1 MTYKFV
7 DTVRQTTAAT
17 ESLPDEAIRINGKWL
32 ENEVSGYRTL
42 HVSGRELISTEINT
56 TTIAGMNG
64 EIFLNS
70 RIPARVITVRYL
82 LAAKSNYAFREA
94 FNKLLLAA
102 KSNYAFREA
111 FNKLSRLLQPTQV
124 EVVFADEPDKYF
136 IGTKSEIE
144 NPEPG
149 SNITTGEFKIF
160 CTDPFKYST
169 TEKTFQMDEPDKY
182 FIGTKSE
189 IENPEPGS
197 NITTGEFKIF
207 CTDPFKYSTTEKTFQ
222 MDSTGTIIVENSGSV
237 PVPIRY
243 EITHNH
249 ENGYVGIA
257 SEHGAMEFGKREEA
271 DGVTYQQMEC
281 LLNINNFISAP
292 NDTNGH
298 DVMHPTYGCKGTLKT
313 MSYNGRTY
321 LCLDNPGTASGLAY
335 GGLRTLT
342 IPADSNGATGAQ
354 NWYLYG
360 QSYNGRTYLC
370 LDNPGTASGLA
381 YGGLRT
387 LTIPADSNGATGA
400 QNWYLYG
407 HLCFWA
413 SQMGQ
418 TGEMTVNIVT
428 ADNKLIAG
436 MTWYKTDMSG
446 NTGVYEITVGGQAS
460 SAVNAGHVLRSW
472 TYQCSHTHSDNPWYG
487 DWGHVDLK
495 KEGSKITFFYW
506 GQYHS
511 FNIPEI
517 ANLVA
522 AKVQVSCKVWAQQPN
537 KRMYCAGFDTLNFYK
552 SNVTKWRDV
561 PNRYWQG
568 SKLEID
574 GNTGQFLVAGMPKP
588 QDEILGTKWFKA
600 EPGETEVKLYFSSF
614 CSPKPTVVARIRE
627 AWL

>member
-1 MTYKFV
+1 MIDVIY
-7 DTVRQTTAAT
+7 
-17 ESLPDEAIRINGKWL
+17 NGKYL
-32 ENEVSGYRTL
+32 QYEVQGLKILQVT
-42 HVSGRELISTEINT
+42 GREVTGYEIDEKQIGGLDGSTYISSSIEPRDIKVKFT
-56 TTIAGMNG
+56 
-64 EIFLNS
+64 
-70 RIPARVITVRYL
+70 
-82 LAAKSNYAFREA
+82 LAAPTKEA
-94 FNKLLLAA
+94 YRIRMNKLNNLLRA
-102 KSNYAFREA
+102 REVQLR
-111 FNKLSRLLQPTQV
+111 FS
-124 EVVFADEPDKYF
+124 DENDKYF
-136 IGTKSEIE
+136 NASSAEASRDEI
-144 NPEPG
+144 
-149 SNITTGEFKIF
+149 IF
-160 CTDPFKYST
+160 HCCDPFKYSVAERLFT
-169 TEKTFQMDEPDKY
+169 MANDT
-182 FIGTKSE
+182 I
-189 IENPEPGS
+189 
-197 NITTGEFKIF
+197 NITNT
-207 CTDPFKYSTTEKTFQ
+207 
-222 MDSTGTIIVENSGSV
+222 GSV

-271 DGVTYQQMEC
+271 DGVTYQQMEH
-281 LLNINNFISAP
+281 LLSISNFVSAP
-292 NDTNGH
+292 NDTTGK
-298 DVMHPTYGCKGTLKT
+298 DAMHPTYGCKGTMKT
-313 MSYNGRTY
+313 MSYNGR
-321 LCLDNPGTASGLAY
+321 
-335 GGLRTLT
+335 
-342 IPADSNGATGAQ
+342 I
-354 NWYLYG
+354 
-360 QSYNGRTYLC
+360 YLC

-418 TGEMTVNIVT
+418 TGEMTVNVVT

-472 TYQCSHTHSDNPWYG
+472 TYQTSHTHSDNPWYG

-506 GQYHS
+506 GGY
-511 FNIPEI
+511 FTYNCPEV

-552 SNVTKWRDV
+552 CNVNKWRDV

-600 EPGETEVKLYFSSF
+600 PPGDTEVKLYFSSF

>member
-1 MTYKFV
+1 MIDIIY
-7 DTVRQTTAAT
+7 
-17 ESLPDEAIRINGKWL
+17 NGKYL
-32 ENEVSGYRTL
+32 QYEVQGLKILQVT
-42 HVSGRELISTEINT
+42 GREVTGYDIDEKEIGGLNGSTY
-56 TTIAGMNG
+56 
-64 EIFLNS
+64 LSS
-70 RIPARVITVRYL
+70 RIEPRDIKVKFT
-82 LAAKSNYAFREA
+82 LAAPTKEA
-94 FNKLLLAA
+94 YRIRMNKLNNLLRA
-102 KSNYAFREA
+102 REVQLR
-111 FNKLSRLLQPTQV
+111 FS
-124 EVVFADEPDKYF
+124 DENDKYF
-136 IGTKSEIE
+136 NASSAEASKDEI
-144 NPEPG
+144 
-149 SNITTGEFKIF
+149 TFH
-160 CTDPFKYST
+160 CCDPFKYSVAERLFT
-169 TEKTFQMDEPDKY
+169 MTNDTL
-182 FIGTKSE
+182 
-189 IENPEPGS
+189 
-197 NITTGEFKIF
+197 NITNT
-207 CTDPFKYSTTEKTFQ
+207 
-222 MDSTGTIIVENSGSV
+222 GSV

-271 DGVTYQQMEC
+271 DGKTYTQNEH
-281 LLNINNFISAP
+281 LLSISNFVSAP

-298 DVMHPTYGCKGTLKT
+298 DAMHPNYGCKGTLKT

-321 LCLDNPGTASGLAY
+321 LCLDNPGAASGNAY

-342 IPADSNGATGAQ
+342 IPADSNGASGA
-354 NWYLYG
+354 L
-360 QSYNGRTYLC
+360 
-370 LDNPGTASGLA
+370 
-381 YGGLRT
+381 
-387 LTIPADSNGATGA
+387 
-400 QNWYLYG
+400 NWYLYG

-413 SQMGQ
+413 SRMGQ
-418 TGEMTVNIVT
+418 TGEMTVNVVT

-436 MTWYKTDMSG
+436 MTWFKTDMSG

-472 TYQCSHTHSDNPWYG
+472 TYQTSHTHSDNPWYG

-506 GQYHS
+506 GGY
-511 FNIPEI
+511 FTYNCPEV

>member
-1 MTYKFV
+1 MLNIKF
-7 DTVRQTTAAT
+7 D
-17 ESLPDEAIRINGKWL
+17 GKWL
-32 ENEVSGYRTL
+32 EAQVPGFQVIS
-42 HVSGRELISTEINT
+42 VSGRELMSYDVNEKKIPGIDGASYTGSEIGSRDIEVT
-56 TTIAGMNG
+56 YRLCAPMLEARQIRMNK
-64 EIFLNS
+64 LNS
-70 RIPARVITVRYL
+70 L
-82 LAAKSNYAFREA
+82 LKVREA
-94 FNKLLLAA
+94 QLI
-102 KSNYAFREA
+102 
-111 FNKLSRLLQPTQV
+111 
-124 EVVFADEPDKYF
+124 FADELDKYY
-136 IGTKSEIE
+136 IASSAEAD
-144 NPEPG
+144 G
-149 SNITTGEFKIF
+149 SKIVF
-160 CTDPFKYST
+160 HCADPFKYST
-169 TEKTFQMDEPDKY
+169 AEKTFA
-182 FIGTKSE
+182 
-189 IENPEPGS
+189 
-197 NITTGEFKIF
+197 
-207 CTDPFKYSTTEKTFQ
+207 
-222 MDSTGTIIVENSGSV
+222 MDSAGTIMVENTGSV

-271 DGVTYQQMEC
+271 DGVTYQQMEH
-281 LLNINNFISAP
+281 LLSISNFVSAP

-298 DVMHPTYGCKGTLKT
+298 DVMHPNYGCKGTMKT
-313 MSYNGRTY
+313 MGYNGRTY
-321 LCLDNPGTASGLAY
+321 LCLDNPGAASGNAY
-335 GGLRTLT
+335 GALRTLA
-342 IPADSNGATGAQ
+342 IPADSNGASGA
-354 NWYLYG
+354 L
-360 QSYNGRTYLC
+360 
-370 LDNPGTASGLA
+370 
-381 YGGLRT
+381 
-387 LTIPADSNGATGA
+387 
-400 QNWYLYG
+400 NWYLYG

-418 TGEMTVNIVT
+418 TGEMTVNVVT

-472 TYQCSHTHSDNPWYG
+472 TYQTNHLHSENPWYA

-506 GQYHS
+506 GQYHT
-511 FNIPEI
+511 FYIPEI

-537 KRMYCAGFDTLNFYK
+537 KRMYCAGFDTLDFYK
-552 SNVTKWRDV
+552 SNVSKWRDV

>member
-1 MTYKFV
+1 MIDVIY
-7 DTVRQTTAAT
+7 
-17 ESLPDEAIRINGKWL
+17 NGKYL
-32 ENEVSGYRTL
+32 QYEVQGLKILQVT
-42 HVSGRELISTEINT
+42 GREVTGYEIDEKQIGGLDGST
-56 TTIAGMNG
+56 
-64 EIFLNS
+64 
-70 RIPARVITVRYL
+70 YL
-82 LAAKSNYAFREA
+82 SSSIEPRDIKVKFTLAAPTKEA
-94 FNKLLLAA
+94 YRIRMNKLNNLLRA
-102 KSNYAFREA
+102 REVQLR
-111 FNKLSRLLQPTQV
+111 FS
-124 EVVFADEPDKYF
+124 DENDKYF
-136 IGTKSEIE
+136 NASSAEASRDEI
-144 NPEPG
+144 
-149 SNITTGEFKIF
+149 IF
-160 CTDPFKYST
+160 HCCDPFKYSVAERLFT
-169 TEKTFQMDEPDKY
+169 MANDT
-182 FIGTKSE
+182 I
-189 IENPEPGS
+189 
-197 NITTGEFKIF
+197 NITNT
-207 CTDPFKYSTTEKTFQ
+207 
-222 MDSTGTIIVENSGSV
+222 GSV

-249 ENGYVGIA
+249 ENGYVGIT
-257 SEHGAMEFGKREEA
+257 SEYGAMEFGKREEA
-271 DGVTYQQMEC
+271 DGVTYQQMEH
-281 LLNINNFISAP
+281 LLNISNFVSAP

-298 DVMHPTYGCKGTLKT
+298 DVMHPNYGCKGTMKT
-313 MSYNGRTY
+313 MGYNGRTY
-321 LCLDNPGTASGLAY
+321 LCLDNPGAASGNAY
-335 GGLRTLT
+335 GALRTLT
-342 IPADSNGATGAQ
+342 IPADSNGASGA
-354 NWYLYG
+354 L
-360 QSYNGRTYLC
+360 
-370 LDNPGTASGLA
+370 
-381 YGGLRT
+381 
-387 LTIPADSNGATGA
+387 
-400 QNWYLYG
+400 NWYLYG

-418 TGEMTVNIVT
+418 TGEMTVNVVT

-472 TYQCSHTHSDNPWYG
+472 TYQTNHLHSENPWYA

-506 GQYHS
+506 GQYHT
-511 FNIPEI
+511 FYIPEI

-552 SNVTKWRDV
+552 CNVNKWRDV

-600 EPGETEVKLYFSSF
+600 PPGDTEVKLYFSSF

>member
-1 MTYKFV
+1 MIDVIY
-7 DTVRQTTAAT
+7 
-17 ESLPDEAIRINGKWL
+17 NGKYL
-32 ENEVSGYRTL
+32 QYEVQGLKILQVT
-42 HVSGRELISTEINT
+42 GREVTGYEIDEKQIGGLDGST
-56 TTIAGMNG
+56 
-64 EIFLNS
+64 
-70 RIPARVITVRYL
+70 YL
-82 LAAKSNYAFREA
+82 SSSIEPRDIKVKFTLAAPTKEA
-94 FNKLLLAA
+94 YRIRMNKLNNLLRA
-102 KSNYAFREA
+102 REVQLR
-111 FNKLSRLLQPTQV
+111 FS
-124 EVVFADEPDKYF
+124 DENDKYF
-136 IGTKSEIE
+136 NASSAEASRDEI
-144 NPEPG
+144 
-149 SNITTGEFKIF
+149 IF
-160 CTDPFKYST
+160 HCCDPFKYSVAERLFT
-169 TEKTFQMDEPDKY
+169 MANDT
-182 FIGTKSE
+182 I
-189 IENPEPGS
+189 
-197 NITTGEFKIF
+197 NITNT
-207 CTDPFKYSTTEKTFQ
+207 
-222 MDSTGTIIVENSGSV
+222 GSV

-271 DGVTYQQMEC
+271 DGVTYQQMEH
-281 LLNINNFISAP
+281 LLNISNFVSAP

-298 DVMHPTYGCKGTLKT
+298 DVMHPNYGCKGTMKT
-313 MSYNGRTY
+313 MG
-321 LCLDNPGTASGLAY
+321 
-335 GGLRTLT
+335 
-342 IPADSNGATGAQ
+342 
-354 NWYLYG
+354 
-360 QSYNGRTYLC
+360 YNGRTYLC

-418 TGEMTVNIVT
+418 TGEMTVNVVT

-460 SAVNAGHVLRSW
+460 SALNAGHVLRSW
-472 TYQCSHTHSDNPWYG
+472 TYQTNHLHSDNPWYG

-506 GQYHS
+506 GGY
-511 FNIPEI
+511 FTYNCPEV

-537 KRMYCAGFDTLNFYK
+537 KRMYCAGFDTLDFYK
-552 SNVTKWRDV
+552 SNVSKWRDV

>member
-1 MTYKFV
+1 MIDVIY
-7 DTVRQTTAAT
+7 
-17 ESLPDEAIRINGKWL
+17 NGKYL
-32 ENEVSGYRTL
+32 QYEVQGLKILQVT
-42 HVSGRELISTEINT
+42 GREVTGYEIDEKQIGGLDGST
-56 TTIAGMNG
+56 
-64 EIFLNS
+64 
-70 RIPARVITVRYL
+70 YL
-82 LAAKSNYAFREA
+82 SSSIEPRDIKVKFTLAAPTKEA
-94 FNKLLLAA
+94 YRIRMNKLNNLLRA
-102 KSNYAFREA
+102 REVQLR
-111 FNKLSRLLQPTQV
+111 FS
-124 EVVFADEPDKYF
+124 DENDKYF
-136 IGTKSEIE
+136 NASSAEASRDEI
-144 NPEPG
+144 
-149 SNITTGEFKIF
+149 IF
-160 CTDPFKYST
+160 HCCDPFKYSVAERLFT
-169 TEKTFQMDEPDKY
+169 MANDT
-182 FIGTKSE
+182 I
-189 IENPEPGS
+189 
-197 NITTGEFKIF
+197 NIT
-207 CTDPFKYSTTEKTFQ
+207 
-222 MDSTGTIIVENSGSV
+222 NAGSV

-249 ENGYVGIA
+249 ENGYVGIT
-257 SEHGAMEFGKREEA
+257 SEYGAMEFGKREEA
-271 DGVTYQQMEC
+271 DGVTYQQMEH
-281 LLNINNFISAP
+281 LLNISNFVSAP

-298 DVMHPTYGCKGTLKT
+298 DVMHPNYGCKGTMKT
-313 MSYNGRTY
+313 MGYNGRTY
-321 LCLDNPGTASGLAY
+321 LCLDNPGAASGNAY
-335 GGLRTLT
+335 GALRTLA
-342 IPADSNGATGAQ
+342 IPADSNGASGA
-354 NWYLYG
+354 L
-360 QSYNGRTYLC
+360 
-370 LDNPGTASGLA
+370 
-381 YGGLRT
+381 
-387 LTIPADSNGATGA
+387 
-400 QNWYLYG
+400 NWYLYG

-418 TGEMTVNIVT
+418 TGEMTVNVVT

-472 TYQCSHTHSDNPWYG
+472 TYQTNHLHSDNPWYG

-506 GQYHS
+506 GGY
-511 FNIPEI
+511 FTYNCPEV

-552 SNVTKWRDV
+552 CNVNKWRDV

-600 EPGETEVKLYFSSF
+600 PPGDTEVKLYFSSF

>member
-1 MTYKFV
+1 MIDVIY
-7 DTVRQTTAAT
+7 
-17 ESLPDEAIRINGKWL
+17 NGKYL
-32 ENEVSGYRTL
+32 QYEVQGLKILQVT
-42 HVSGRELISTEINT
+42 GREVTGYEIDEKQIGGLDGST
-56 TTIAGMNG
+56 
-64 EIFLNS
+64 
-70 RIPARVITVRYL
+70 YL
-82 LAAKSNYAFREA
+82 SSSIEPRDIKVKFTLAAPTKEA
-94 FNKLLLAA
+94 YRIRMNKLNNLLRA
-102 KSNYAFREA
+102 REVQLR
-111 FNKLSRLLQPTQV
+111 FS
-124 EVVFADEPDKYF
+124 DENDKYF
-136 IGTKSEIE
+136 NASSAEASRDEI
-144 NPEPG
+144 
-149 SNITTGEFKIF
+149 IF
-160 CTDPFKYST
+160 HCCDPFKYSVAERLFT
-169 TEKTFQMDEPDKY
+169 MANDT
-182 FIGTKSE
+182 I
-189 IENPEPGS
+189 
-197 NITTGEFKIF
+197 NITNT
-207 CTDPFKYSTTEKTFQ
+207 
-222 MDSTGTIIVENSGSV
+222 GSV

-271 DGVTYQQMEC
+271 DGVTYQQMEH
-281 LLNINNFISAP
+281 LLSISNFVSAP

-298 DVMHPTYGCKGTLKT
+298 DVMHPNYGCKGTMKT
-313 MSYNGRTY
+313 MG
-321 LCLDNPGTASGLAY
+321 
-335 GGLRTLT
+335 
-342 IPADSNGATGAQ
+342 
-354 NWYLYG
+354 
-360 QSYNGRTYLC
+360 YNGRTYLC

-418 TGEMTVNIVT
+418 TGEMTVNVVT

-460 SAVNAGHVLRSW
+460 SAINAGHVLRSW
-472 TYQCSHTHSDNPWYG
+472 TYQTNHLHSENPWYA

-506 GQYHS
+506 GQYHT
-511 FNIPEI
+511 FYIPEI

-552 SNVTKWRDV
+552 CNVNKWRDV

-600 EPGETEVKLYFSSF
+600 PPGDTEVKLYFSSF

>member
-1 MTYKFV
+1 MIDVIY
-7 DTVRQTTAAT
+7 
-17 ESLPDEAIRINGKWL
+17 NGKYL
-32 ENEVSGYRTL
+32 QYEVQGLKILQVT
-42 HVSGRELISTEINT
+42 GREVTGYEIDEKQIGGLDGST
-56 TTIAGMNG
+56 
-64 EIFLNS
+64 
-70 RIPARVITVRYL
+70 YL
-82 LAAKSNYAFREA
+82 SSSIEPRDIKVKFTLAAPTKEA
-94 FNKLLLAA
+94 YRIRMNKLNNLLRA
-102 KSNYAFREA
+102 REVQLR
-111 FNKLSRLLQPTQV
+111 FS
-124 EVVFADEPDKYF
+124 DENDKYF
-136 IGTKSEIE
+136 NASSAEASRDEI
-144 NPEPG
+144 
-149 SNITTGEFKIF
+149 IF
-160 CTDPFKYST
+160 HCCDPFKYSVAERLFT
-169 TEKTFQMDEPDKY
+169 MANDT
-182 FIGTKSE
+182 I
-189 IENPEPGS
+189 
-197 NITTGEFKIF
+197 NIT
-207 CTDPFKYSTTEKTFQ
+207 
-222 MDSTGTIIVENSGSV
+222 NAGSV

-271 DGVTYQQMEC
+271 DGVTYRQMEH
-281 LLNINNFISAP
+281 LLSISNFVSAP
-292 NDTNGH
+292 NDTTGK
-298 DVMHPTYGCKGTLKT
+298 DAMHPTYGCKGTMKT
-313 MSYNGRTY
+313 MSYNGR
-321 LCLDNPGTASGLAY
+321 
-335 GGLRTLT
+335 
-342 IPADSNGATGAQ
+342 I
-354 NWYLYG
+354 
-360 QSYNGRTYLC
+360 YLC

-418 TGEMTVNIVT
+418 TGEMTVNVVT

-460 SAVNAGHVLRSW
+460 SALNAGHVLRSW
-472 TYQCSHTHSDNPWYG
+472 TYQTNHLHSDNPWYG

-506 GQYHS
+506 GGY
-511 FNIPEI
+511 FTYNCPEV

-552 SNVTKWRDV
+552 CNVNKWRDV

-600 EPGETEVKLYFSSF
+600 PPGDTEVKLYFSSF

>member
-1 MTYKFV
+1 MIDVIY
-7 DTVRQTTAAT
+7 
-17 ESLPDEAIRINGKWL
+17 NGKYL
-32 ENEVSGYRTL
+32 QYEVQGLKILQVT
-42 HVSGRELISTEINT
+42 GREVTGYEIDEKQIGGLDGST
-56 TTIAGMNG
+56 
-64 EIFLNS
+64 
-70 RIPARVITVRYL
+70 YL
-82 LAAKSNYAFREA
+82 SSSIEPRDIKVKFTLAAPTKEA
-94 FNKLLLAA
+94 YRIRMNKLNNLLRA
-102 KSNYAFREA
+102 REVQLR
-111 FNKLSRLLQPTQV
+111 FS
-124 EVVFADEPDKYF
+124 DENDKYF
-136 IGTKSEIE
+136 NASSAEASRDEI
-144 NPEPG
+144 
-149 SNITTGEFKIF
+149 IF
-160 CTDPFKYST
+160 HCCDPFKYSVAERLFT
-169 TEKTFQMDEPDKY
+169 MANDT
-182 FIGTKSE
+182 I
-189 IENPEPGS
+189 
-197 NITTGEFKIF
+197 NITNT
-207 CTDPFKYSTTEKTFQ
+207 
-222 MDSTGTIIVENSGSV
+222 GSV

-257 SEHGAMEFGKREEA
+257 SEHGVMEFGKREEA
-271 DGVTYQQMEC
+271 DGVTYQQMEH
-281 LLNINNFISAP
+281 LLSISNFVSAP

-298 DVMHPTYGCKGTLKT
+298 DVMHPNYGCKGTMKT
-313 MSYNGRTY
+313 MGYNGRTY
-321 LCLDNPGTASGLAY
+321 LCLDNPGAASGNAY
-335 GGLRTLT
+335 GALRTLA
-342 IPADSNGATGAQ
+342 IPADSNGASGA
-354 NWYLYG
+354 L
-360 QSYNGRTYLC
+360 
-370 LDNPGTASGLA
+370 
-381 YGGLRT
+381 
-387 LTIPADSNGATGA
+387 
-400 QNWYLYG
+400 NWYLYG

-418 TGEMTVNIVT
+418 TGEMTVNVVT

-472 TYQCSHTHSDNPWYG
+472 TYQTNHLHSENPWYA

-506 GQYHS
+506 GQYHT
-511 FNIPEI
+511 FYIPEI

-552 SNVTKWRDV
+552 CNVNKWRDV

>member
-1 MTYKFV
+1 MIDIIY
-7 DTVRQTTAAT
+7 
-17 ESLPDEAIRINGKWL
+17 NGKYL
-32 ENEVSGYRTL
+32 QYEVQGLKILQVT
-42 HVSGRELISTEINT
+42 GREVTGYEIDEKQIGGLDGST
-56 TTIAGMNG
+56 
-64 EIFLNS
+64 
-70 RIPARVITVRYL
+70 YL
-82 LAAKSNYAFREA
+82 SSSIEPRDIKVKFTLAAPTKEA
-94 FNKLLLAA
+94 YRIRMNKLNNLLRA
-102 KSNYAFREA
+102 REVQLR
-111 FNKLSRLLQPTQV
+111 FS
-124 EVVFADEPDKYF
+124 DENDKYF
-136 IGTKSEIE
+136 NASSAEASKDEI
-144 NPEPG
+144 
-149 SNITTGEFKIF
+149 TFH
-160 CTDPFKYST
+160 CCDPFKYSVAERLFT
-169 TEKTFQMDEPDKY
+169 MTNDTL
-182 FIGTKSE
+182 
-189 IENPEPGS
+189 
-197 NITTGEFKIF
+197 NITNT
-207 CTDPFKYSTTEKTFQ
+207 
-222 MDSTGTIIVENSGSV
+222 GSV

-271 DGVTYQQMEC
+271 DGKTYTQNEH
-281 LLNINNFISAP
+281 LLSISNFVSAP

-298 DVMHPTYGCKGTLKT
+298 DAMHPNYGCKGTLKT

-321 LCLDNPGTASGLAY
+321 LCLDNPGAASGNAY

-342 IPADSNGATGAQ
+342 IPADSNGASGA
-354 NWYLYG
+354 L
-360 QSYNGRTYLC
+360 
-370 LDNPGTASGLA
+370 
-381 YGGLRT
+381 
-387 LTIPADSNGATGA
+387 
-400 QNWYLYG
+400 NWYLYG

-413 SQMGQ
+413 SRMGQ
-418 TGEMTVNIVT
+418 TGEMTVNVVT

-436 MTWYKTDMSG
+436 MTWFKTDMSG

-472 TYQCSHTHSDNPWYG
+472 TYQTSHTHSDNPWYG

-506 GQYHS
+506 GGY
-511 FNIPEI
+511 FTYNCPEV

>member
-1 MTYKFV
+1 MIDVIY
-7 DTVRQTTAAT
+7 
-17 ESLPDEAIRINGKWL
+17 NGKYL
-32 ENEVSGYRTL
+32 QYEVQGLKILQVT
-42 HVSGRELISTEINT
+42 GREVTGYEIDEKQIGGLDGST
-56 TTIAGMNG
+56 
-64 EIFLNS
+64 
-70 RIPARVITVRYL
+70 YL
-82 LAAKSNYAFREA
+82 SSSIEPRDIKVKFTLAAPTKEA
-94 FNKLLLAA
+94 YRIRMNKLNNLLRA
-102 KSNYAFREA
+102 REVQLR
-111 FNKLSRLLQPTQV
+111 FS
-124 EVVFADEPDKYF
+124 DENDKYF
-136 IGTKSEIE
+136 NASSAEASKDEI
-144 NPEPG
+144 
-149 SNITTGEFKIF
+149 TFH
-160 CTDPFKYST
+160 CCDPFKYSVAERLFT
-169 TEKTFQMDEPDKY
+169 MTNDTL
-182 FIGTKSE
+182 
-189 IENPEPGS
+189 
-197 NITTGEFKIF
+197 NITNT
-207 CTDPFKYSTTEKTFQ
+207 
-222 MDSTGTIIVENSGSV
+222 GSV

-271 DGVTYQQMEC
+271 DGQTYQQMEH
-281 LLNINNFISAP
+281 LLSISDFVSAP

-298 DVMHPTYGCKGTLKT
+298 DAMHPNYGCKGTLKT
-313 MSYNGRTY
+313 MGYNGRTY
-321 LCLDNPGTASGLAY
+321 LCLDNPGTASGNAY

-342 IPADSNGATGAQ
+342 IPADSNGT
-354 NWYLYG
+354 
-360 QSYNGRTYLC
+360 
-370 LDNPGTASGLA
+370 
-381 YGGLRT
+381 
-387 LTIPADSNGATGA
+387 TGA

-418 TGEMTVNIVT
+418 TGEMTVNVVT

-446 NTGVYEITVGGQAS
+446 NTGAYEITVGNPNGGLVGG
-460 SAVNAGHVLRSW
+460 VNAGQPKRTW
-472 TYQCSHTHSDNPWYG
+472 FYQTSHTHSDNPWYG

-506 GQYHS
+506 GGY
-511 FNIPEI
+511 FTYNCPEV

-522 AKVQVSCKVWAQQPN
+522 AKVQISCKVWAQQPN
-537 KRMYCAGFDTLNFYK
+537 KRMYCAGFNTLDFYK
-552 SNVTKWRDV
+552 SNVSKWRDV

-588 QDEILGTKWFKA
+588 QDEILGSKWFKA

>member
-1 MTYKFV
+1 MYNFV
-7 DTVRQTTAAT
+7 DTTAASAT
-17 ESLPDEAIRINGKWL
+17 ESLPTEALKYNGVFL
-32 ENEVSGYRTL
+32 DTEIPEFRTL
-42 HVSGRELISTEINT
+42 SVSGREVLDKESDLK
-56 TTIAGMNG
+56 TIDGIHGATV
-64 EIFLNS
+64 LS
-70 RIPARVITVRYL
+70 HRIPERKITVRYQL
-82 LAAKSNYAFREA
+82 KASTAYAFRNA
-94 FNKLLLAA
+94 FNKL
-102 KSNYAFREA
+102 
-111 FNKLSRLLQPTQV
+111 NKILGAENARV
-124 EVVFADEPDKYF
+124 IFADEPDKYF
-136 IGTKSEIE
+136 VGTAHNGET
-144 NPEPG
+144 PDPG
-149 SNITTGEFKIF
+149 RLDTTGEIEIL
-160 CTDPFKYST
+160 CADPFKYST
-169 TEKTFQMDEPDKY
+169 TEKTFA
-182 FIGTKSE
+182 
-189 IENPEPGS
+189 
-197 NITTGEFKIF
+197 
-207 CTDPFKYSTTEKTFQ
+207 
-222 MDSTGTIIVENSGSV
+222 MDSAGTIMVENTGSV

-271 DGVTYQQMEC
+271 DGVTYQQMEH
-281 LLNINNFISAP
+281 LLSISDFVSAP
-292 NDTNGH
+292 NDTTGK
-298 DVMHPTYGCKGTLKT
+298 DAMHPTYGCKGTMKT
-313 MSYNGRTY
+313 MSYNGR
-321 LCLDNPGTASGLAY
+321 
-335 GGLRTLT
+335 
-342 IPADSNGATGAQ
+342 I
-354 NWYLYG
+354 
-360 QSYNGRTYLC
+360 YLC

-418 TGEMTVNIVT
+418 TGEMTVNVVT

-511 FNIPEI
+511 FNIPEV

-552 SNVTKWRDV
+552 CNVNKWRDV

-588 QDEILGTKWFKA
+588 QDEILGSKWFKA

-614 CSPKPTVVARIRE
+614 CTPKPTVVARIRE

>member
-1 MTYKFV
+1 MYNFV
-7 DTVRQTTAAT
+7 DTTAASAT
-17 ESLPDEAIRINGKWL
+17 ESLPTEALKYNGVFL
-32 ENEVSGYRTL
+32 DTEIPEFRTL
-42 HVSGRELISTEINT
+42 SVSGREVLDKESDLK
-56 TTIAGMNG
+56 TIDGIHGATV
-64 EIFLNS
+64 LS
-70 RIPARVITVRYL
+70 HRIPERKITVRYQL
-82 LAAKSNYAFREA
+82 KASTAHAFRNA
-94 FNKLLLAA
+94 FNKL
-102 KSNYAFREA
+102 
-111 FNKLSRLLQPTQV
+111 NKILGAENARV
-124 EVVFADEPDKYF
+124 IFADEPDKYF
-136 IGTKSEIE
+136 VGTAHNGET
-144 NPEPG
+144 PDPG
-149 SNITTGEFKIF
+149 RLDTTGEIEIL
-160 CTDPFKYST
+160 CADPFKYST
-169 TEKTFQMDEPDKY
+169 TEKTFA
-182 FIGTKSE
+182 
-189 IENPEPGS
+189 
-197 NITTGEFKIF
+197 
-207 CTDPFKYSTTEKTFQ
+207 
-222 MDSTGTIIVENSGSV
+222 MDSAGTIMVENTGSV

-271 DGVTYQQMEC
+271 DGVTYQQMEH
-281 LLNINNFISAP
+281 LLSISDFVSAP
-292 NDTNGH
+292 NDTTGK
-298 DVMHPTYGCKGTLKT
+298 DAMHPTYGCKGTMKT
-313 MSYNGRTY
+313 MSYNGR
-321 LCLDNPGTASGLAY
+321 
-335 GGLRTLT
+335 
-342 IPADSNGATGAQ
+342 I
-354 NWYLYG
+354 
-360 QSYNGRTYLC
+360 YLC

-418 TGEMTVNIVT
+418 TGEMTVNVVT

-446 NTGVYEITVGGQAS
+446 NTGVYEMTVGGQAS

-472 TYQCSHTHSDNPWYG
+472 TYQTNHLHSENPWYA

-506 GQYHS
+506 GQYHT
-511 FNIPEI
+511 FYIPEI

-537 KRMYCAGFDTLNFYK
+537 KRMFCAGFDTLDFYK
-552 SNVTKWRDV
+552 SNVSKWRDV

-600 EPGETEVKLYFSSF
+600 EPGETEVKLCFSSF

>member
-1 MTYKFV
+1 MIDVIY
-7 DTVRQTTAAT
+7 
-17 ESLPDEAIRINGKWL
+17 NGKYL
-32 ENEVSGYRTL
+32 QYEVQGLKILQVT
-42 HVSGRELISTEINT
+42 GREVTGYEIDEKQIGGLDGST
-56 TTIAGMNG
+56 
-64 EIFLNS
+64 
-70 RIPARVITVRYL
+70 YL
-82 LAAKSNYAFREA
+82 SSSIEPRDIKVKFTLAAPTKEA
-94 FNKLLLAA
+94 YRIRMNKLNNLLRA
-102 KSNYAFREA
+102 REVQLR
-111 FNKLSRLLQPTQV
+111 FS
-124 EVVFADEPDKYF
+124 DENDKYF
-136 IGTKSEIE
+136 NASSAEASKDEI
-144 NPEPG
+144 
-149 SNITTGEFKIF
+149 TFH
-160 CTDPFKYST
+160 CCDPFKYSVAERLFT
-169 TEKTFQMDEPDKY
+169 MANDT
-182 FIGTKSE
+182 I
-189 IENPEPGS
+189 
-197 NITTGEFKIF
+197 NITNT
-207 CTDPFKYSTTEKTFQ
+207 
-222 MDSTGTIIVENSGSV
+222 GSV

-271 DGVTYQQMEC
+271 DGVTYQQMEH
-281 LLNINNFISAP
+281 LLSISDFVSAP

-298 DVMHPTYGCKGTLKT
+298 DVMHPNYGCKGTLKT

-321 LCLDNPGTASGLAY
+321 LCLDNPGAASGNAY

-342 IPADSNGATGAQ
+342 IPADSNGA
-354 NWYLYG
+354 
-360 QSYNGRTYLC
+360 S
-370 LDNPGTASGLA
+370 
-381 YGGLRT
+381 
-387 LTIPADSNGATGA
+387 GA

-418 TGEMTVNIVT
+418 TGEMTVNVVT

-446 NTGVYEITVGGQAS
+446 NTGAYEITVGNPNGGLAGG
-460 SAVNAGHVLRSW
+460 VNAGQPKRTW
-472 TYQCSHTHSDNPWYG
+472 FYQTSHTHSDNPWYG

-506 GQYHS
+506 GGY
-511 FNIPEI
+511 FTYNCPEV

-522 AKVQVSCKVWAQQPN
+522 AKVQVCCKVWAQQPN

-552 SNVTKWRDV
+552 CNVSKWRDV

-600 EPGETEVKLYFSSF
+600 PPGDTEVKLYFSSF

>member
-1 MTYKFV
+1 MIDIIY
-7 DTVRQTTAAT
+7 
-17 ESLPDEAIRINGKWL
+17 NGKYL
-32 ENEVSGYRTL
+32 QYEVQGLKILQVT
-42 HVSGRELISTEINT
+42 GREVTGYDIDEKEIGGLNGSTY
-56 TTIAGMNG
+56 
-64 EIFLNS
+64 LSS
-70 RIPARVITVRYL
+70 RIEPRDIKVKFT
-82 LAAKSNYAFREA
+82 LAAPTKEA
-94 FNKLLLAA
+94 YRIRMNKLNNLLRA
-102 KSNYAFREA
+102 REVQLR
-111 FNKLSRLLQPTQV
+111 FS
-124 EVVFADEPDKYF
+124 DENDKYF
-136 IGTKSEIE
+136 NASSAEASRDEI
-144 NPEPG
+144 
-149 SNITTGEFKIF
+149 TFH
-160 CTDPFKYST
+160 CCDPFKYSVAERLFT
-169 TEKTFQMDEPDKY
+169 MANDTL
-182 FIGTKSE
+182 
-189 IENPEPGS
+189 
-197 NITTGEFKIF
+197 NITNT
-207 CTDPFKYSTTEKTFQ
+207 
-222 MDSTGTIIVENSGSV
+222 GSV

-271 DGVTYQQMEC
+271 DGQTYQQMEH
-281 LLNINNFISAP
+281 LLSISDFVSAP
-292 NDTNGH
+292 NDTTGK
-298 DVMHPTYGCKGTLKT
+298 DAMHPTYGCKGTMKT
-313 MSYNGRTY
+313 MGYNGRTY

-342 IPADSNGATGAQ
+342 IPADSNGAAGAQ
-354 NWYLYG
+354 NWYLY
-360 QSYNGRTYLC
+360 
-370 LDNPGTASGLA
+370 A
-381 YGGLRT
+381 
-387 LTIPADSNGATGA
+387 
-400 QNWYLYG
+400 
-407 HLCFWA
+407 HLCFWT

-418 TGEMTVNIVT
+418 TGEMTVNVVT
-428 ADNKLIAG
+428 ADNRLIAG

-460 SAVNAGHVLRSW
+460 SAINAGHVLRSW

-506 GQYHS
+506 GQYYT

-537 KRMYCAGFDTLNFYK
+537 KRMFCAGFDTLDFYK
-552 SNVTKWRDV
+552 SNVNKWCDV

-574 GNTGQFLVAGMPKP
+574 GSTGQFLVAGMPKP

-600 EPGETEVKLYFSSF
+600 PPGDTEVKLYFSSF

>member
-1 MTYKFV
+1 MIDVIY
-7 DTVRQTTAAT
+7 
-17 ESLPDEAIRINGKWL
+17 NGKYL
-32 ENEVSGYRTL
+32 QYEVQGLKILQVT
-42 HVSGRELISTEINT
+42 GREVTGYEIDEKQIGGLDGST
-56 TTIAGMNG
+56 
-64 EIFLNS
+64 
-70 RIPARVITVRYL
+70 YL
-82 LAAKSNYAFREA
+82 SSSIEPRDIKVKFTLAAPTKEA
-94 FNKLLLAA
+94 YRIRMNKLNNLLRA
-102 KSNYAFREA
+102 REVQLR
-111 FNKLSRLLQPTQV
+111 FS
-124 EVVFADEPDKYF
+124 DENDKYF
-136 IGTKSEIE
+136 NASSAEASKDEI
-144 NPEPG
+144 
-149 SNITTGEFKIF
+149 TFH
-160 CTDPFKYST
+160 CCDPFKYSVAERLFT
-169 TEKTFQMDEPDKY
+169 MTNDTL
-182 FIGTKSE
+182 
-189 IENPEPGS
+189 
-197 NITTGEFKIF
+197 NITNT
-207 CTDPFKYSTTEKTFQ
+207 
-222 MDSTGTIIVENSGSV
+222 GSV

-271 DGVTYQQMEC
+271 DGKTYTQNEH
-281 LLNINNFISAP
+281 LLSISNFVSAP

-298 DVMHPTYGCKGTLKT
+298 DAMHPNYGCKGTLKT

-321 LCLDNPGTASGLAY
+321 LCLDNPGAASGNAY

-342 IPADSNGATGAQ
+342 IPADSNGASGA
-354 NWYLYG
+354 L
-360 QSYNGRTYLC
+360 
-370 LDNPGTASGLA
+370 
-381 YGGLRT
+381 
-387 LTIPADSNGATGA
+387 
-400 QNWYLYG
+400 NWYLYG

-418 TGEMTVNIVT
+418 TGEMTVNVVT

-436 MTWYKTDMSG
+436 MTWFKTDMSG

-472 TYQCSHTHSDNPWYG
+472 TYQTSHTHSDNPWYG

-506 GQYHS
+506 GGY
-511 FNIPEI
+511 FTYNCPEV

>member
-1 MTYKFV
+1 MYNFV
-7 DTVRQTTAAT
+7 DTTAASAT
-17 ESLPDEAIRINGKWL
+17 ESLPTEALKYNGVFL
-32 ENEVSGYRTL
+32 DTEIPEFRTL
-42 HVSGRELISTEINT
+42 SVSGREVLDKESDLK
-56 TTIAGMNG
+56 TIDGIHGATV
-64 EIFLNS
+64 LS
-70 RIPARVITVRYL
+70 HRIPERKITVRYQL
-82 LAAKSNYAFREA
+82 KASTAYAFRNA
-94 FNKLLLAA
+94 FNKL
-102 KSNYAFREA
+102 
-111 FNKLSRLLQPTQV
+111 NKILGAENARV
-124 EVVFADEPDKYF
+124 IFADEPDKYF
-136 IGTKSEIE
+136 VGTAHNGET
-144 NPEPG
+144 PDPG
-149 SNITTGEFKIF
+149 RLDTTGEIEIL
-160 CTDPFKYST
+160 CADPFKYST
-169 TEKTFQMDEPDKY
+169 TEKTFA
-182 FIGTKSE
+182 
-189 IENPEPGS
+189 
-197 NITTGEFKIF
+197 
-207 CTDPFKYSTTEKTFQ
+207 
-222 MDSTGTIIVENSGSV
+222 MDSAGTIMVENTGSV

-243 EITHNH
+243 EITHNN

-271 DGVTYQQMEC
+271 DGVTYQQMEH
-281 LLNINNFISAP
+281 LLSISDFVSAP
-292 NDTNGH
+292 NDTTGK
-298 DVMHPTYGCKGTLKT
+298 DAMHPTYGCKGTMKT
-313 MSYNGRTY
+313 MSYNGR
-321 LCLDNPGTASGLAY
+321 
-335 GGLRTLT
+335 
-342 IPADSNGATGAQ
+342 I
-354 NWYLYG
+354 
-360 QSYNGRTYLC
+360 YLC

-418 TGEMTVNIVT
+418 TGEMTVNVVT

-472 TYQCSHTHSDNPWYG
+472 TYQTNHLHSENPWYA

-506 GQYHS
+506 GQYHT
-511 FNIPEI
+511 FYIPEI

-537 KRMYCAGFDTLNFYK
+537 KRMYCAGFDTLDFYK
-552 SNVTKWRDV
+552 SNVSKWRDV

-600 EPGETEVKLYFSSF
+600 EPGENEVKLYFSSF
-614 CSPKPTVVARIRE
+614 CTPKPTVVARIRE

>member
-1 MTYKFV
+1 MIDVIY
-7 DTVRQTTAAT
+7 
-17 ESLPDEAIRINGKWL
+17 NGKYL
-32 ENEVSGYRTL
+32 QYEVQGLKILQVT
-42 HVSGRELISTEINT
+42 GREVTGYEIDEKQIGGLDGST
-56 TTIAGMNG
+56 
-64 EIFLNS
+64 
-70 RIPARVITVRYL
+70 YL
-82 LAAKSNYAFREA
+82 SSSIEPRDIKVKFTLAAPTKEA
-94 FNKLLLAA
+94 YRIRMNKLNNLLRA
-102 KSNYAFREA
+102 REVQLR
-111 FNKLSRLLQPTQV
+111 FS
-124 EVVFADEPDKYF
+124 DENDKYF
-136 IGTKSEIE
+136 NASSAEASRDEI
-144 NPEPG
+144 
-149 SNITTGEFKIF
+149 IF
-160 CTDPFKYST
+160 HCCDPFKYSVAERLFT
-169 TEKTFQMDEPDKY
+169 MANDT
-182 FIGTKSE
+182 I
-189 IENPEPGS
+189 
-197 NITTGEFKIF
+197 NITNT
-207 CTDPFKYSTTEKTFQ
+207 
-222 MDSTGTIIVENSGSV
+222 GSV

-271 DGVTYQQMEC
+271 DGVTYQQMEH
-281 LLNINNFISAP
+281 LLSISNFVSAP
-292 NDTNGH
+292 NDTTGK
-298 DVMHPTYGCKGTLKT
+298 DAMHPTYGCKGTMKT
-313 MSYNGRTY
+313 MSYNGR
-321 LCLDNPGTASGLAY
+321 
-335 GGLRTLT
+335 
-342 IPADSNGATGAQ
+342 I
-354 NWYLYG
+354 
-360 QSYNGRTYLC
+360 YLC

-418 TGEMTVNIVT
+418 TGEMTVNVVT

-472 TYQCSHTHSDNPWYG
+472 TYQTNHLHSENPWYA

-506 GQYHS
+506 GQYHT
-511 FNIPEI
+511 FYIPEI

-552 SNVTKWRDV
+552 CNVNKWRDV

-600 EPGETEVKLYFSSF
+600 PPGDTEVKLYFSSF

>member
-1 MTYKFV
+1 MIDVIY
-7 DTVRQTTAAT
+7 
-17 ESLPDEAIRINGKWL
+17 NGKYL
-32 ENEVSGYRTL
+32 QYEVQGLKILQVT
-42 HVSGRELISTEINT
+42 GREVTGYEIDEKQIGGLDGST
-56 TTIAGMNG
+56 
-64 EIFLNS
+64 
-70 RIPARVITVRYL
+70 YL
-82 LAAKSNYAFREA
+82 SSSIEPRDIKVKFTLAAPTKEA
-94 FNKLLLAA
+94 YRIRMNKLNNLLRA
-102 KSNYAFREA
+102 REVQLR
-111 FNKLSRLLQPTQV
+111 FS
-124 EVVFADEPDKYF
+124 DENDKYF
-136 IGTKSEIE
+136 NASSAEASRDEI
-144 NPEPG
+144 
-149 SNITTGEFKIF
+149 IF
-160 CTDPFKYST
+160 HCCDPFKYSVAERLFT
-169 TEKTFQMDEPDKY
+169 MANDT
-182 FIGTKSE
+182 I
-189 IENPEPGS
+189 
-197 NITTGEFKIF
+197 NITNT
-207 CTDPFKYSTTEKTFQ
+207 
-222 MDSTGTIIVENSGSV
+222 GSV

-271 DGVTYQQMEC
+271 DGVTYQQMEH
-281 LLNINNFISAP
+281 LLNISNFVSAP

-298 DVMHPTYGCKGTLKT
+298 DVMHPNYGCKGTMKT
-313 MSYNGRTY
+313 MGYNGRTY

-342 IPADSNGATGAQ
+342 IPADSNGASGA
-354 NWYLYG
+354 L
-360 QSYNGRTYLC
+360 
-370 LDNPGTASGLA
+370 
-381 YGGLRT
+381 
-387 LTIPADSNGATGA
+387 
-400 QNWYLYG
+400 NWYLYG

-418 TGEMTVNIVT
+418 TGEMTVNVVT

-472 TYQCSHTHSDNPWYG
+472 TYQTNHLHSDNPWYG

-506 GQYHS
+506 GGY
-511 FNIPEI
+511 FTYNCPEV

-552 SNVTKWRDV
+552 CNVNKWRDV

-600 EPGETEVKLYFSSF
+600 PPGDTEVKLYFSSF